1 MKCMKQY
8 ILIRKALKTDVK
20 EFADLMEFSAPQ
32 FFLLLYGSR
41 FRPII
46 QSLFVHKYNLFSFQ
60 HVYFAE
66 IENKGVGISLEYSWY
81 SKIKENL
88 RTGILILKYM
98 GQEFVRK
105 IPIFLNTMRATGYVS
120 KPEYYISNIAVYP
133 EYRGM
138 QIGTK
143 LLTNSEKEA
152 KQTNAK
158 RVVLDVETENLGA
171 IKLYKKLGYTICK
184 KSIVNVNE
192 NIFTFYRMQK
202 EL

>member
-1 MKCMKQY
+1 MKQY
-8 ILIRKALKTDVK
+8 ILIRKVLKTDVK
-20 EFADLMEFSAPQ
+20 EFADLMELSAPQ
-32 FFLLLYGSR
+32 FLPLLYGGRLRS
-41 FRPII
+41 II

-66 IENKGVGISLEYSWY
+66 IENRRVGISLEYSWY

-98 GQEFVRK
+98 RQEFIKK
-105 IPIFLNTMRATGYVS
+105 ISIFLNTMGATGYVS
-120 KPEYYISNIAVYP
+120 KSEYYISNIAIYP
-133 EYRGM
+133 EYRGI

-143 LLTNSEKEA
+143 LLANAEKEA

-158 RVVLDVETENLGA
+158 RVVLDVKIENLGA
-171 IKLYKKLGYTICK
+171 IKLYKRLGYTICK
-184 KSIVNVNE
+184 KSIVNINE
-192 NIFTFYRMQK
+192 NIFSFYRMQK